1 MCAVTHNPIQKLLN
15 GPLCAKCEGTV
26 DQSDLFMLG
35 LKTQLKDMVNNI
47 RGSKT
52 LTDHLI
58 SNDRVDEVV
67 IGTEDDVSIFHQP
80 STSKVGARLQG
91 LC

>member
-1 MCAVTHNPIQKLLN
+1 MDHFVQNAKEQLISQIYSVTL
-15 GPLCAKCEGTV
+15 
-26 DQSDLFMLG
+26 LG

-58 SNDRVDEVV
+58 SNDRVDEIV
-67 IGTEDDVSIFHQP
+67 IGTEDDVSIFHQSP
-80 STSKVGARLQG
+80 TSKVGARLQG

>member
-1 MCAVTHNPIQKLLN
+1 MDHFVQNAKEQLISQIYSVTL
-15 GPLCAKCEGTV
+15 
-26 DQSDLFMLG
+26 LG

-58 SNDRVDEVV
+58 SNDRVDEIV